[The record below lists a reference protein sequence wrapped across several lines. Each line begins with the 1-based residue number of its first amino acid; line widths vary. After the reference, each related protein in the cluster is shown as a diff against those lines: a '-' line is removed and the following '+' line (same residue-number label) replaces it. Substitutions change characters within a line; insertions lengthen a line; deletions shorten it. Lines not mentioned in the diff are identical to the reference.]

1 MDTLDKN
8 RLDSLVEAFSSA
20 KKLGFESLSS
30 PVEILLEAAI
40 DLGLLLEKAFKEGRL
55 GQKANPS
62 IKFLDVSDDLGN
74 PKQITLHKKRR
85 IWFEPRIAEFF
96 KQFAAFCVLVK
107 KSSEEALSFM
117 ESMLRTRF
125 LETPVN
131 TPDQEAKIQ
140 RIAAK
145 SSKEKKA
152 AYYRRL
158 RKKRTKNQKLN

>member
-1 MDTLDKN
+1 
-8 RLDSLVEAFSSA
+8 
-20 KKLGFESLSS
+20 
-30 PVEILLEAAI
+30 
-40 DLGLLLEKAFKEGRL
+40 
-55 GQKANPS
+55 
-62 IKFLDVSDDLGN
+62 
-74 PKQITLHKKRR
+74 
-85 IWFEPRIAEFF
+85 
-96 KQFAAFCVLVK
+96 
-107 KSSEEALSFM
+107 M

-125 LETPVN
+125 LETPVK